1 MEMIADALLIA
12 GAAGAAIYCRILAKR
27 LGALKDLDSGLGA
40 AIAALSRQVDELRAS
55 IEQARA
61 ASGAQTRSLTQLTA
75 RGEMAAGRLELLL
88 AALHENGRERPI
100 DTSPVEARRA
110 AAEQAADP
118 APEAPDEDA
127 APFIARARRAAP
139 RDPAAREAPA
149 RDTRWSAAP

>member
-61 ASGAQTRSLTQLTA
+61 ASGAQTRSLTQLPA
-75 RGEMAAGRLELLL
+75 RGEMAAGR
-88 AALHENGRERPI
+88 
-100 DTSPVEARRA
+100 V
-110 AAEQAADP
+110 
-118 APEAPDEDA
+118 
-127 APFIARARRAAP
+127 
-139 RDPAAREAPA
+139 
-149 RDTRWSAAP
+149 